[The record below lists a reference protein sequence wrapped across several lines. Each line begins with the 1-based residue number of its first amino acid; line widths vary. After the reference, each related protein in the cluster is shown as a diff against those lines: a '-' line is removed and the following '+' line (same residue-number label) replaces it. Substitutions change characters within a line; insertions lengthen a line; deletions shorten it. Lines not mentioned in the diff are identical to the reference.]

1 MPVSKSVQLIVPSE
15 EAVYSIPS
23 LALSILNKVIML
35 QHFHPCKRETDNNY
49 QGIFLLHTVQN
60 AEVHRIIC
68 NLLMQLN
75 IIPNTQKPFL
85 CGNKK
90 DPLVLGYMFLQ
101 YSHFCTLAVQNICKE
116 FKRAKLQGSPLGYLF
131 QKRNLRGQHGSTV
144 GVQYLVS

>member
-101 YSHFCTLAVQNICKE
+101 YSHFHTSQCRIFV
-116 FKRAKLQGSPLGYLF
+116 
-131 QKRNLRGQHGSTV
+131 RNLRGQNFRGLPWGISFKK
-144 GVQYLVS
+144 GI